1 MPSKL
6 QIYREMADQTA
17 SELVLSHQNWTSFL
31 QAMAKLY
38 KYPYHE
44 QLMIYAQR
52 PDATA
57 CASYEIWNNQMRR
70 YVQRGRRGI
79 ALIDTT
85 GDNPEIKYVFDVSD
99 TGVRPNSRTPYL
111 FQFRPEHEQTVTDA
125 LADRFGIGPGN
136 NLPDFIE
143 EIANW
148 LADDYWAENKEDILR
163 NIDGSYISDYDEENI
178 RYAFHEAAV
187 IGSTYTIMA
196 RCGMNPDDRYDEP
209 SFMTALTF
217 NTPQSLSTLGA
228 VISQTSE
235 AVLRQIEVTVKKY
248 EREKLSERS
257 QNYEQPNL
265 PSERRLPD
273 PQPEPVRPEQPAP
286 GQVRQTEENLSEG
299 TPSSPVEQHD
309 PVRDSVLPSAGDRP
323 DGEQPVGADD
333 APVNAG
339 SGSDGS
345 IESQRS
351 DEVDRADEQP
361 ESPGGGNDSPGA
373 DLQLTQE
380 PHPETDE
387 QFSFFATEAE
397 QIAYIDQAE
406 SAITAPSAFTMPQEY
421 IDQFLLTGSNT
432 DNARTRLAIEYSKQ
446 LPMEKMVDFIQ
457 KTYHGGYGLL

>member
-1 MPSKL
+1 MSNKL
-6 QIYREMADQTA
+6 QVYREMADKAA

-31 QAMAKLY
+31 QAMARLY

-187 IGSTYTIMA
+187 VGSTYTIMA
-196 RCGMNPDDRYDEP
+196 RCGLNPDARYDEP

-217 NTPQSLSTLGA
+217 NTPQSLSPLGT

-273 PQPEPVRPEQPAP
+273 PQPEPVRPEPAAL
-286 GQVRQTEENLSEG
+286 GQVRQTEESLSEG
-299 TPSSPVEQHD
+299 TPPDSMEQHD
-309 PVRDSVLPSAGDRP
+309 PVGDSVPPSARDRP
-323 DGEQPVGADD
+323 DGEPAAGTDPDRAEAD
-333 APVNAG
+333 
-339 SGSDGS
+339 SGRDGGT
-345 IESQRS
+345 ESQRP
-351 DEVDRADEQP
+351 DEMGRADEYA
-361 ESPGGGNDSPGA
+361 ESPSGGDHSDGT
-373 DLQLTQE
+373 DLRLTDDE
-380 PHPETDE
+380 PPITGD
-387 QFSFFATEAE
+387 QFSFFASEAE
-397 QIAYIDQAE
+397 QIQYIVEAE
-406 SAITAPSAFTMPQEY
+406 SAEIAPSAFTMPQEY
-421 IDQFLLTGSNT
+421 IDQFLRVGSNT
-432 DNARTRLAIEYSKQ
+432 DNARTRIAIEYSKQ
-446 LPMEKMVDFIQ
+446 LPRETLLSFDK
-457 KTYHGGYGLL
+457 KT

>member
-17 SELVLSHQNWTSFL
+17 ADLVQSHQNWTSFL

-187 IGSTYTIMA
+187 VGSTYTIMA
-196 RCGMNPDDRYDEP
+196 RCGLNPDARYDEP

-217 NTPQSLSTLGA
+217 NTPQSLVPLGT

-273 PQPEPVRPEQPAP
+273 PQPEPV
-286 GQVRQTEENLSEG
+286 
-299 TPSSPVEQHD
+299 
-309 PVRDSVLPSAGDRP
+309 
-323 DGEQPVGADD
+323 
-333 APVNAG
+333 
-339 SGSDGS
+339 
-345 IESQRS
+345 
-351 DEVDRADEQP
+351 
-361 ESPGGGNDSPGA
+361 
-373 DLQLTQE
+373 
-380 PHPETDE
+380 
-387 QFSFFATEAE
+387 
-397 QIAYIDQAE
+397 
-406 SAITAPSAFTMPQEY
+406 
-421 IDQFLLTGSNT
+421 
-432 DNARTRLAIEYSKQ
+432 
-446 LPMEKMVDFIQ
+446 
-457 KTYHGGYGLL
+457 